1 MDVIKITTEVKHKE
15 SRNRMEKLK
24 RKNLNGKI
32 RKEKL
37 ERKN

>member
-15 SRNRMEKLK
+15 SRNRMEKL
-24 RKNLNGKI
+24 
-32 RKEKL
+32 